1 MKRLI
6 GPLIIFLSLF
16 ALTANATHMRGGEIF
31 WRCITADNRA
41 EINNEFNSNFTV
53 LDHGKFVFIAKLYG
67 DCTGAVGILNNFTPQ
82 FQIGGYS
89 GGGPTS
95 SPTILVEANDISP
108 DCFSSTLRWSCGTPN
123 AQGGFNNFGA
133 TGPLNGIGA
142 TAEYIFRSNAFQLNG
157 SPPVNGAWTI
167 SIGPHC
173 CRNSAVNVVGQPQF
187 YLKSEMYPYPDVPNP
202 RTHGANPPFVP
213 MFPCYDNSPEFL
225 ELPNVISCNG
235 YPFTYGPLA
244 FDRELD
250 SLVYGW
256 ATPLLSITGSVPY
269 AGGYSF
275 TNPMPS
281 SAPNVAAALDP
292 VTGLIT
298 FESYVNGNFTTNTEV
313 LAYRCAIPIAAVYR
327 DVQITTADCDAAYT
341 SQSPPMLVPANDPPS
356 VTFVPD
362 SALNFTTPATNIY
375 RFTVEAGTLVEFV
388 LNAQDFDLLP
398 NSNFQTITFE
408 AASGQLGG
416 PNWDDTTDCDNP
428 PCAVITP
435 ATGQTGFVSTLNNT
449 VEFSWQTECT
459 HLAANVGCGV
469 FSNEY
474 VFYMKM
480 EDNFCPTPARTL
492 ITVVIDVQAG
502 TANPPEL
509 VCATP
514 AGPNQ
519 TDLTFIPATDTGFK
533 YNYYIIEADTNGSGN
548 FFPIDT
554 VPVYDPGTVTVNDPS
569 GPASFYRIRTNSG
582 CNYVSEPSNVVG
594 TFTLNL
600 TQRPVAQ
607 PDKDTADLTWSNP
620 RPNDTTTIEY
630 FVEYEFPAG
639 SDNWV
644 QAGTSTARDWIEPML
659 LCSLEVSFRV
669 GYEFMSSDSSVTCT
683 SYSTMQSGVFQN
695 TSNDDTTIVNY
706 VTVDADGRAQI
717 SFEQSPFGDVVEY
730 QIHWWNDTLGDWVI
744 IDTAGAL
751 GVYTWLASEA
761 SSRVERFRVV
771 SVDSCGNVSDSIPV
785 RPHNTL
791 LLNSSVDICA
801 GTNTL
806 SWNKYEGW
814 GNEIIGYELRAD
826 IDDQQ
831 GGVSPNV
838 LLFSG
843 DRDDTV
849 FVQNEFVSG
858 AIYCYRIVAIKDDSV
873 TMSESYP
880 ICMNPGVPN
889 PSEMLYIS
897 EVDVRGNGIFLRG
910 FADGEADATHITIE
924 RSRTPNGTYFEVA
937 RIDMPTIAPYTFT
950 FVDYLANPADNVYYY
965 RLIAADSCGG
975 IDTISNTVNNIHLSV
990 EHKRNEQNWVS
1001 WNSFGNFAG
1010 ELVGYEIYRAEREE
1024 GPFELLDDDLLPSD
1038 TVYVDNLQGLEP
1050 NVNTLCYYVR
1060 AIEVNNPFVDLPSR
1074 YIPGF
1079 ARSNRACVTQKAKL
1093 VMPNAFRPNS
1103 SIEKNQT
1110 FGPDLRYVDVLS
1122 FEMVIIDRWGKVV
1135 YETKDPEARWDGTFN
1150 GTLSPTGVY
1159 TYVVRYQTQGDLPQE
1174 QKGSFTLVN

>member
-1 MKRLI
+1 MRR
-6 GPLIIFLSLF
+6 IITMLF
-16 ALTANATHMRGGEIF
+16 VTLAVSTTINASHVRGGEIF
-31 WRCITADNRA
+31 WRCITADNRTD
-41 EINNEFNSNFTV
+41 INNEYNSNFTV

-67 DCTGAVGILNNFTPQ
+67 DCGGAVGIFNNFTPQ

-108 DCFSSTLRWSCGTPN
+108 DCFSSALRWTCGTPN
-123 AQGGFNNFGA
+123 AQGGYNNFGA

-142 TAEYIFRSNAFQLNG
+142 TAEYIYRSNAFQLNG
-157 SPPVNGAWTI
+157 SPPVNGAWII

-173 CRNSAVNVVGQPQF
+173 CRNPAVNVVGSPLF

-202 RTHGANPPFVP
+202 RTHGANPPFTP

-225 ELPNVISCNG
+225 ELPNVVSCNG

-250 SLVYGW
+250 SLVYDWG
-256 ATPLLSITGSVPY
+256 TPLLSATGSIPF

-275 TNPMPS
+275 TNPLPS
-281 SAPNVAAALDP
+281 NAPNVAASLDP
-292 VTGLIT
+292 VSGLIT
-298 FESYVNGNFTTNTEV
+298 FESYVNGAFTTNTEV

-327 DVQITTADCDAAYT
+327 DVQIVTANCDAAYT
-341 SQSPPMLVPANDPPS
+341 SQNPPMLVPVNDPPS

-362 SALNFTTPATNIY
+362 STLNFTNPSTNTY

-416 PNWDDTTDCDNP
+416 PNWDDTTDCGNP
-428 PCAVITP
+428 PCATIFP
-435 ATGQTGFVSTLNNT
+435 ATGQTGFVSSLNNT
-449 VEFSWQTECT
+449 VEFSWQTDCN
-459 HLAANVGCGV
+459 HLAANIGCGV

-474 VFYMKM
+474 VFYLKM
-480 EDNFCPTPARTL
+480 EDNYCPTPARTL
-492 ITVVIDVQAG
+492 ITVVVDVQAG

-519 TDLTFIPATDTGFK
+519 SELTMVATQDTGFK
-533 YNYYIIEADTNGSGN
+533 FNYYIVEIDTNGSGN
-548 FFPIDT
+548 FVPIDT
-554 VPVYDPGTVTVNDPS
+554 IYDYDPGTFTVPDSS
-569 GPASFYRIRTNSG
+569 GPASFFRIRTNSG
-582 CNYVSEPSNVVG
+582 CNFVSPGSNIVG
-594 TFTLNL
+594 TFTLDL
-600 TQRPVAQ
+600 TQRPVGS
-607 PDKDTADLTWSNP
+607 PDKDTADLSWSDP
-620 RPNDTTTIEY
+620 RPNDTATIEY

-644 QAGTSTARDWIEPML
+644 LAGSATARDWIEPML

-669 GYEFMSSDSSVTCT
+669 GYEAISSDSSVTCT
-683 SYSTMQSGVFQN
+683 SYSTLQSGVFQN

-706 VTVDADGRAQI
+706 VTVNQTTGNAEI
-717 SFEQSPFGDVVEY
+717 SFEQSPLGDVVEY

-751 GVYTWLASEA
+751 GNYSWPASQA

-771 SVDSCGNVSDSIPV
+771 SVDSCGNVSDSTIV
-785 RPHNTL
+785 RPHNTI
-791 LLNSSVDICA
+791 LLNSDVDICA

-806 SWNKYEGW
+806 SWNTYNGW
-814 GNEIIGYELRAD
+814 GNEIMSYELRAD

-838 LLFSG
+838 LLFAG
-843 DRDDTV
+843 GREDTV
-849 FVQNEFVSG
+849 FVQDEFVSG
-858 AIYCYRIVAIKDDSV
+858 AIYCYRVIAIRDDSV
-873 TMSESYP
+873 TMSESFP

-897 EVDVRGNGIFLRG
+897 EVDVRGDGILLRG

-924 RSRTPNGTYFEVA
+924 RSREPNGTYFELA
-937 RIDMPTIAPYTFT
+937 RIDMPTTPPYTFT
-950 FVDYLANPADNVYYY
+950 YVDYVANPSQNVYYY

-975 IDTISNTVNNIHLSV
+975 VDTTSNTVNNIQLSV

-1001 WNSFGNFAG
+1001 WNSFNGFAG
-1010 ELVGYEIYRAEREE
+1010 DLIGYEIYRAVRET
-1024 GPFELLDDDLLPSD
+1024 GPFELLDDALLPID
-1038 TVYVDNLQGLEP
+1038 TVFVDNLRNLDP
-1050 NVNTLCYYVR
+1050 DVNTLCYYVR
-1060 AIEVNNPFVDLPSR
+1060 AVEVNNPLELPDMFV
-1074 YIPGF
+1074 PGF
-1079 ARSNRACVTQKAKL
+1079 ARSNRACVTQQAKL
-1093 VMPNAFRPNS
+1093 VMPNAFRPGS

-1110 FGPDLRYVDVLS
+1110 FGPDTRYVDLRK
-1122 FEMVIIDRWGKVV
+1122 FEMIIMDRWGKVV
-1135 YETKDPEARWDGTFN
+1135 FESKDPQNRWN
-1150 GTLSPTGVY
+1150 GEINGRMSPTGVY
-1159 TYVVRYQTQGDLPQE
+1159 TYLIRYQTKGDLPQE
-1174 QKGSFTLVN
+1174 LSGSFTLIQ